1 MPQWMVEGASHPGAV
16 RNRVRANVPRRV
28 AGGAASDDASEGRAA
43 MEVSWIG
50 LYRAVMS
57 ISGQQKRAFW
67 ILVDAGVAAAAFT
80 AAAIPLL
87 PLTPATQVA
96 LALLVGIIGGIL
108 SETAGLSVTRIHG
121 YGRAMRR
128 RQIGIGVGLA
138 AIMALATLAVGVPA
152 GAAGLTGLCGGALAA
167 ALGVA
172 SRTIAG
178 RALTRLYAVGDN
190 RRRTII
196 WGAGAAGRELLSVLR
211 DQRVFDV
218 VGFIDDDPLL
228 HGATVDNLVVRPPN
242 RLDGLVRQKGVSEV
256 HLAMPGLGAVRRA
269 QIVSRLRDLGVET
282 LELAPLAHLLRR
294 EDMTRHLN
302 AVSVTELLGRQSL
315 ESDLP
320 GASDAYA
327 GRVVLISGA
336 GGSIGSELCRQVLT
350 CGPSCVVLLEVSEY
364 ALYRIDRELRTL
376 AKAIER
382 EGGYRPKIVP
392 VLGSVCDPRK
402 MRDVIAREN
411 VRVVLHAAAYKHVPL
426 VESNPIAGL
435 SNNVVGTRVL
445 ARAAAEAGIERFVL
459 VSSDKAVRPTGVMGA
474 TKRMAEMVVQDL
486 AARAGRGEFPGAPI
500 FTMVR
505 FGNVLGSSGSVVP
518 LFREQI
524 AAGGP
529 VTITDRGMK
538 RYFMSIPEA
547 AKLVLVS
554 GSLASGGEVYVLEM
568 GSPQRIED
576 LARGM
581 IRRAGLTIRDKANPE
596 GDIEIAWTGM
606 RPGEKMEEELFYNVE
621 EMIPTGHQK
630 VLLAAESHPSQ
641 IALSRAMAELDVALG
656 EGDARR
662 ACRIASEL
670 LGVPIAGAG
679 PVAVP
684 PAAPPGVAARR
695 APARPAVTGAAT

>member
-1 MPQWMVEGASHPGAV
+1 
-16 RNRVRANVPRRV
+16 
-28 AGGAASDDASEGRAA
+28 
-43 MEVSWIG
+43 MEFSWIG

-57 ISGQQKRAFW
+57 ITGHQKRAFW
-67 ILVDAGVAAAAFT
+67 IAVDAAIGGAAFLAAAG
-80 AAAIPLL
+80 PLL
-87 PLTPATQVA
+87 PLTAPTEAA
-96 LALLVGIIGGIL
+96 LALLFGIVAGIL

-121 YGRAMRR
+121 YGRAVRR
-128 RQIGIGVGLA
+128 RQMWIGAALA
-138 AIMALATLAVGVPA
+138 ALMALATLAVGVAPL
-152 GAAGLTGLCGGALAA
+152 AALVTGLAGGALAA

-172 SRTIAG
+172 SRTITG
-178 RALTRLYAVGDN
+178 QALTRLYAIGDN
-190 RRRTII
+190 RRRTVI
-196 WGAGAAGRELLSVLR
+196 WGAGTAGRELLSVLR
-211 DQRVFDV
+211 DHRVFDV
-218 VGFIDDDPLL
+218 VGFVDDDPTL
-228 HGATVDNLVVRPPN
+228 HGTTVDNLVVRAPN
-242 RLDGLVRQKGVSEV
+242 RLDALVRQKAVTEA
-256 HLAMPGLGAVRRA
+256 HLAMPGLSAVRRA
-269 QIVSRLRDLGVET
+269 QIVSRLRDLGVEA

-294 EDMTRHLN
+294 EEMTSHLN
-302 AVSVTELLGRQSL
+302 TVSVTELLGRQSL
-315 ESDLP
+315 EADLP

-327 GRVVLISGA
+327 GRVVMISGA

-376 AKAIER
+376 AEAIER
-382 EGGYRPKIVP
+382 EGGYRPRIVP

-426 VESNPIAGL
+426 VESNPIAGM

-445 ARAAAEAGIERFVL
+445 ARAAAEAGVERFVL

-474 TKRMAEMVVQDL
+474 TKRLAEMVVQDL
-486 AARAGRGEFPGAPI
+486 AARAARGEFPGAPV

-581 IRRAGLTIRDKANPE
+581 IRRAGLTVRDKANPD

-606 RPGEKMEEELFYNVE
+606 RPGEKMEEELFYDVD
-621 EMIPTGHQK
+621 EMVPTGHEK
-630 VLLAAESHPSQ
+630 VMLAAEGHPSQ
-641 IALSRAMAELDVALG
+641 VELARAMAALDVALG
-656 EGDARR
+656 AGDARA
-662 ACRIASEL
+662 ACRTASDL
-670 LGVPIAGAG
+670 LGVAVRGAG
-679 PVAVP
+679 TGPMPVPDA
-684 PAAPPGVAARR
+684 PAATERAAPRQASARR
-695 APARPAVTGAAT
+695 SRRRPAAGGAGS